1 MRGHSELRRLVI
13 TLTSPSTR
21 HKTAL
26 HHVILEH
33 DQTRILML
41 IYLYNNSYVYGIMNN
56 KQMHCSIVLCSAS
69 QHCAVCCI
77 EAVPVVVHTVATT
90 HVHRVHDTSTE

>member
-41 IYLYNNSYVYGIMNN
+41 IYLYNNYNVWDHE
-56 KQMHCSIVLCSAS
+56 Q
-69 QHCAVCCI
+69 
-77 EAVPVVVHTVATT
+77 
-90 HVHRVHDTSTE
+90 

>member
-26 HHVILEH
+26 HHALLEQ
-33 DQTRILML
+33 DETRILVL
-41 IYLYNNSYVYGIMNN
+41 FYLYNNYN
-56 KQMHCSIVLCSAS
+56 VLDHE
-69 QHCAVCCI
+69 Q
-77 EAVPVVVHTVATT
+77 
-90 HVHRVHDTSTE
+90 